1 MRDANINET
10 KLIILK
16 EFKSSGS
23 GAGNTMNIN
32 HYKIKNDNWIINPII
47 ATIMEHPDFAETLP
61 LKKEFTLSLRR
72 Y

>member
-1 MRDANINET
+1 MFISSWYNKANPINMMRDANINET

-32 HYKIKNDNWIINPII
+32 HYKIKNDN
-47 ATIMEHPDFAETLP
+47 
-61 LKKEFTLSLRR
+61 
-72 Y
+72 